1 MFELKEMMKTDII
14 SVKRKTLIY
23 DAIELMVNNNI
34 TGLPVVNSDM
44 TLVGIISEKDVLRL
58 LTDLET
64 LMLSYDLKDS
74 STTVEDYMTKD
85 VISFQQDDDII
96 AVCECLV
103 KNHFRRVPILNGKKL
118 VGIISRKDLIKYI
131 SEPIETESATPA

>member
-74 STTVEDYMTKD
+74 STTVED
-85 VISFQQDDDII
+85 
-96 AVCECLV
+96 
-103 KNHFRRVPILNGKKL
+103 
-118 VGIISRKDLIKYI
+118 
-131 SEPIETESATPA
+131 